1 MIGKSEMS
9 MGFWKMK
16 FGNNRK
22 MGNEITDGVTP
33 GRPNQDW
40 FIQFTYKYRTVM
52 YLFCLFLSFSSKQ
65 FL

>member
-40 FIQFTYKYRTVM
+40 FIQFTYRNA
-52 YLFCLFLSFSSKQ
+52 Q
-65 FL
+65 